1 MKVKKILMINA
12 QGQKIDPKLVK
23 YCIFKSVK
31 IKAIKILPFLLLFL
45 CLYTWETKA
54 QLGFCTGSSGD
65 PIFTEDF
72 GSGTTDGPAL
82 APGTTTYN
90 FTTGTPNDG
99 DYTISSTTN
108 YFNWISIED
117 HTPGDSNGKSFIVNA
132 SFTAG
137 EFYQRQV
144 AGLCENTTYEFSSWL
159 VNLQP
164 LNGCEGNSIPVN
176 VRFQIWDETD
186 TNLLAQGDTGNI
198 FANPNPNWEQYALVF
213 QTLPEQ
219 TSVILKMRNNSNGGC
234 GNDLG
239 IDDIVFKSCGD
250 TVNVATNQQEE
261 TIVVCEDQGAVGA
274 TLEATPDFSIF
285 TTHAYQW
292 QQSIDNVIW
301 MDIAGATNNI
311 YTTPLLNNTSFYR
324 VKVAEDAI
332 NVSNDLCNVISDVFE
347 IKIVPIPLE
356 PTTKGDVTICE
367 NETATLRVNVPDGF
381 TVNWYDAPT
390 GGNLLL
396 ENNSEFMTAEAGTY
410 FAETNST
417 EVVCASA
424 NRTAITLNINPIP
437 IVSDES
443 IVFCEGE
450 IASLSAGIENVTYL
464 WNTGETTDQIQVT
477 VEGDYTVEVTDAN
490 GCSNTKFI
498 TLQQIDKPILES
510 IISKGPSIVVTTSNV
525 GDFEYSIDGST
536 YQNSP
541 IFESVTGGSY
551 IIYVRD
557 KNLCSVVTQPFIH
570 VVIPSFFTPNGD
582 NNNDVFMPEGIESFN
597 NITMSIYDRYGKLLK
612 FGNNQ
617 STEWDGTSNGQPMPP
632 NDYWYVLQIDSTLIK
647 GHFTLKR

>member
-1 MKVKKILMINA
+1 
-12 QGQKIDPKLVK
+12 
-23 YCIFKSVK
+23 
-31 IKAIKILPFLLLFL
+31 
-45 CLYTWETKA
+45 
-54 QLGFCTGSSGD
+54 
-65 PIFTEDF
+65 
-72 GSGTTDGPAL
+72 
-82 APGTTTYN
+82 
-90 FTTGTPNDG
+90 
-99 DYTISSTTN
+99 
-108 YFNWISIED
+108 
-117 HTPGDSNGKSFIVNA
+117 
-132 SFTAG
+132 
-137 EFYQRQV
+137 
-144 AGLCENTTYEFSSWL
+144 
-159 VNLQP
+159 
-164 LNGCEGNSIPVN
+164 
-176 VRFQIWDETD
+176 
-186 TNLLAQGDTGNI
+186 
-198 FANPNPNWEQYALVF
+198 
-213 QTLPEQ
+213 
-219 TSVILKMRNNSNGGC
+219 MRNNSNGGC

-250 TVNVATNQQEE
+250 KVNIATDQQEE
-261 TIVVCEDQGAVGA
+261 TIIVCEEQGTVGA

-292 QQSIDNVIW
+292 QQSIDDVIW
-301 MDIAGATNNI
+301 TDIAGATNNS

-356 PTTKGDVTICE
+356 PTTNGDVTICE
-367 NETATLRVNVPDGF
+367 NETATLMVNVPDGF

-396 ENNSEFMTAEAGTY
+396 ENNSEFITTEAGTY

-424 NRTAITLNINPIP
+424 NRTAITLNLNPIP

-464 WNTGETTDQIQVT
+464 WNTGETTGQIQVT

-541 IFESVTGGSY
+541 IFESVTGGGY
-551 IIYVRD
+551 IVYVRD

-582 NNNDVFMPEGIESFN
+582 NSNDIFMPEGIESFN
-597 NITMSIYDRYGKLLK
+597 NISMSIYDRYGKLLK